1 MKSTRDTSLDKMKR
15 KATDKPKLSAQEG
28 FNALFKKKKKEVKI
42 EATIDLCDSD
52 EENQPV
58 ESKPSNSEPQKTQS
72 SKPAFKLE
80 PPKST
85 QKPEK
90 EENNET
96 EVKIETQETEEEK
109 TNSTAMVTV
118 VRLLLSIVLKSKSK
132 QKLLDKETIEIIK
145 KLKDLNNTSLDGIL
159 RWYRRRQGWREKLR
173 HVSDD
178 IHKEL
183 VESEMVEVYSDQEET
198 NFEQNLRTL
207 NMKELYAVATKMNI
221 EKKHRKTMDTL
232 RQKMMHDYQTFTKS
246 NFGAKSPSQRLASH
260 VHKQLLGSRFRLAK
274 NVQCSL
280 DKLIIAY
287 SPTLIVSNS
296 AGSDGQVPGSAAIE
310 RYTNLSLGQDFLS
323 GKTLYLFLLFNNLF

>member
-58 ESKPSNSEPQKTQS
+58 NSKPSNSEPQKAQS

-90 EENNET
+90 DENNET

-118 VRLLLSIVLKSKSK
+118 VRLLLSIVLKGSGQLIFCYWVALEFAALKSK
-132 QKLLDKETIEIIK
+132 LQV
-145 KLKDLNNTSLDGIL
+145 SL
-159 RWYRRRQGWREKLR
+159 
-173 HVSDD
+173 
-178 IHKEL
+178 
-183 VESEMVEVYSDQEET
+183 
-198 NFEQNLRTL
+198 
-207 NMKELYAVATKMNI
+207 
-221 EKKHRKTMDTL
+221 
-232 RQKMMHDYQTFTKS
+232 
-246 NFGAKSPSQRLASH
+246 
-260 VHKQLLGSRFRLAK
+260 
-274 NVQCSL
+274 
-280 DKLIIAY
+280 
-287 SPTLIVSNS
+287 
-296 AGSDGQVPGSAAIE
+296 
-310 RYTNLSLGQDFLS
+310 
-323 GKTLYLFLLFNNLF
+323 